1 MVVIKNDKLTVEINE
16 LGAELMSVKGEDGTE
31 YLWQGDKKYW
41 GGRSPILFPY
51 VGRFMNGEYT
61 FDGKTYKMNIHGFA
75 RRSVFSV
82 NKVSDEQA
90 VLTISSNDETKE
102 VYPFDFEFSVDYKL
116 DGAKLYMTFNVVN
129 KNNYTMYFGVGG
141 HPGINV
147 PFEKGTDF
155 EDYYLDFGDAKSLK
169 KVELSENC
177 LTTDIRTEYML
188 DGGKINLKHS
198 LFDNDAIIFEN
209 APKTVAI
216 KSKKTGKAVRAT
228 YNDMDYIAFWHAT
241 KTDAPYVCIEPWS
254 SLPSRQD
261 VVEDF
266 ATQPS
271 LLSVEAGGTYKNE
284 LCFEIME

>member
-1 MVVIKNDKLTVEINE
+1 MIVIKNNKLTVEINE
-16 LGAELMSVKGEDGTE
+16 LGAELMSIKAADGTE

-61 FDGKTYKMNIHGFA
+61 FDGKTYQMNLHGFA
-75 RRSVFSV
+75 RRSEFSV
-82 NKVSDEQA
+82 NKVSDQQA
-90 VLTISSNDETKE
+90 VFTISSNDETKK
-102 VYPFDFEFSVDYKL
+102 VYPFDFDFSVDYKL
-116 DGAKLYMTFNVVN
+116 DGAKLYMTFNVAN

-147 PFEKGTDF
+147 PFAKDTDF
-155 EDYYLDFGDAKSLK
+155 EDYYLDFGDVDSLK

-177 LTTDIRTEYML
+177 LTTDIRTEYRL

-198 LFDNDAIIFEN
+198 LFDNDAIIFEQ
-209 APKTVAI
+209 APKTVTI
-216 KSKKTGKAVRAT
+216 KSHKTNKAVRAT

-241 KTDAPYVCIEPWS
+241 KTDAPYVCIEPWA

-271 LLSVEAGGTYKNE
+271 LISLEAGGTYKNE
-284 LCFEIME
+284 LTFEIIE